1 MKQNRKTWQ
10 GTSKKRRNSA
20 FFIFVFLGML
30 TAFGPFVTDMYLPS
44 LPSMTFYFNA
54 STSLVQLG
62 LTFSMLGLAA
72 GQIVFGSLVSPL
84 VGMGNILIS
93 TGITFVIS
101 AIASTVCGVLAVR
114 WKESVSDSAASSAC

>member
-1 MKQNRKTWQ
+1 M
-10 GTSKKRRNSA
+10 
-20 FFIFVFLGML
+20 
-30 TAFGPFVTDMYLPS
+30 
-44 LPSMTFYFNA
+44 
-54 STSLVQLG
+54 
-62 LTFSMLGLAA
+62 
-72 GQIVFGSLVSPL
+72 FGSLVSPL